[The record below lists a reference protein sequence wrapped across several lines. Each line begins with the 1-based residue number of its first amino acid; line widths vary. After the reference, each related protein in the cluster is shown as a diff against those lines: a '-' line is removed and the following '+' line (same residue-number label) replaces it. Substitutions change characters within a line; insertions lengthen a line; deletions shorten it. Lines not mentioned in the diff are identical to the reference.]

1 VVNGGATKL
10 RRGQS
15 QPPARCIS
23 LTLISERG
31 GGSRPTVQL
40 PFTRALGRSIE
51 QASCWLAVLP
61 AAAAAAAAAAAEAA
75 EAEAQAETEAA
86 VEEEVLLSCI

>member
-1 VVNGGATKL
+1 MVNGGATKL

-15 QPPARCIS
+15 QPPARYIS

-51 QASCWLAVLP
+51 QASCC
-61 AAAAAAAAAAAEAA
+61 AAGGGGGGGGAAAAAEA